1 MNKVA
6 DDVWHLP
13 LAPRASMNAYLI
25 GDVLVD
31 AGLPSNGK
39 RLVKT
44 LADRGL
50 AAHTL
55 THAHGDHV
63 GGSRAVVDG
72 LGVPFFAPAGDA
84 AAIEAGQQVPADN
97 ALRPVFGAMGKFK
110 SVPIARR
117 LSEGDEIAGF
127 RVLDVPGHSPGHIA
141 FWRESDRVL
150 ICGDVWFN
158 MLLPR
163 LTPGLREPFS
173 FVTPD
178 PAQNRASMR
187 RLAAL
192 EPEIACFGHG
202 PVLTGAAPKLRAFTD
217 RVAGG

>member
-1 MNKVA
+1 MNQVA
-6 DDVWHLP
+6 EDVWQLP
-13 LAPRASMNAYLI
+13 LAPRASINAYLI

-31 AGLPSNGK
+31 AGTPPNGK
-39 RLVKT
+39 KLART
-44 LADRGL
+44 LADRGI
-50 AAHTL
+50 AAHTI

-84 AAIEAGQQVPADN
+84 AAIEAGRQVPADN
-97 ALRPVFGAMGKFK
+97 PLKPVFGAMGRFAP
-110 SVPIARR
+110 VPIARR
-117 LSEGDEIAGF
+117 LQEGDEVAGF
-127 RVLDVPGHSPGHIA
+127 AVLDAPGHSPGHIA
-141 FWRESDRVL
+141 FWRERDRVL

-173 FVTPD
+173 FATPD
-178 PAQNRASMR
+178 PARNRASMR
-187 RLAAL
+187 RLADL

-202 PVLTGAAPKLRAFTD
+202 PVMTGAAPKLRAFAD
-217 RVAGG
+217 RVAAS